1 MSRLRIHLST
11 KDKSVRKVWRLSLL
25 FLCAVLCLPLAGCF
39 SWFSSEAPKHPPAAL
54 TEIESPRNVRQ
65 LWSVSI
71 GSSEMGMFA
80 PAASFDVI
88 YAASGDGS
96 VTKVDASNGDVIW
109 RKDLD
114 TGLTAGVGTDGATV
128 AVVGEKGVLIALGS
142 DGQEKWRAQLSSEA
156 MASPVVVKGLV
167 VVRSMDNQ
175 ISAYDA
181 DTGERRWLVPYR
193 LPALML
199 RREPGM
205 ATVGPTVVVATPGG
219 KMLSMMLNNGAIRW
233 EVPVG
238 LPRGTSELERLA
250 DMTGVP
256 TIFGQGVCVTSW
268 HGRIGCFDVVSGNPF
283 WVKDFS
289 SKVGVSIDQDYVYG
303 VDQADKVYAFANTSG
318 HSVWR
323 NEKLTYRN
331 LSSPASFL
339 STVVVGDQDGYVHFL
354 SRYDGT
360 FSARTSTDGSPII
373 AAPLVMSDRVIVQTT
388 GGSLRAFALD

>member
-1 MSRLRIHLST
+1 M
-11 KDKSVRKVWRLSLL
+11 RKVWQR
-25 FLCAVLCLPLAGCF
+25 FLWVFYVVLCLPLAGCF
-39 SWFSSEAPKHPPAAL
+39 SWFSSPPPKHPPAEL
-54 TEIESPRNVRQ
+54 TDIESSRNVRQ
-65 LWSVSI
+65 LWSVSV
-71 GSSEMGMFA
+71 GSAENGMFV

-88 YAASGDGS
+88 YAASGDGT

-114 TGLTAGVGTDGATV
+114 TALTAGVGTDGATV
-128 AVVGEKGVLIALGS
+128 AVAGEKGILIALGS
-142 DGQEKWRAQLSSEA
+142 DGQEKWRAQLSTEA
-156 MASPVVVKGLV
+156 MASPLVVKGLV

-181 DTGERRWLVPYR
+181 DTGERRWNVPYR
-193 LPALML
+193 LPALMI

-219 KMLSMMLNNGAIRW
+219 KMLSMMLNNGAIRR

-238 LPRGTSELERLA
+238 IPRGTSELERLA

-256 TIFGQGVCVTSW
+256 VIFGQGVCVTSW
-268 HGRIGCFDVVSGNPF
+268 HGRIGCYDVVSGNAF

-303 VDQADKVYAFANTSG
+303 IDQADKVYAFANTSG
-318 HSVWR
+318 NSVWR

-331 LSSPASFL
+331 LSSPATFL

-354 SRYDGT
+354 SRYDGS
-360 FSARTSTDGSPII
+360 FNARTSTDGSPIV
-373 AAPLVMSDRVIVQTT
+373 AAPIAMSDRVIVQTT
-388 GGSLRAFALD
+388 GGSLRAFTLD

>member
-1 MSRLRIHLST
+1 MKGKL
-11 KDKSVRKVWRLSLL
+11 VRKAWQLSLL
-25 FLCAVLCLPLAGCF
+25 FFCVGFCLSLTGCF
-39 SWFSSEAPKHPPAAL
+39 SWFSSAEPKHLPAAL
-54 TEIESPRNVRQ
+54 VDIESPRNVRQ

-71 GSSEMGMFA
+71 GSAENGMFI
-80 PAASFDVI
+80 PATSFDVI
-88 YAASGDGS
+88 YAASGDGRI
-96 VTKVDASNGDVIW
+96 TKVNASNGDVIW
-109 RKDLD
+109 RKDVDIELM
-114 TGLTAGVGTDGATV
+114 AGVGTDGATV
-128 AVVGEKGVLIALGS
+128 AVVGEKGVLIALAS

-156 MASPVVVKGLV
+156 MASPLVVNGLV
-167 VVRSMDNQ
+167 VVRSTDNQ

-181 DTGERRWLVPYR
+181 DTGERRWTVPYR

-205 ATVGPTVVVATPGG
+205 ATVGPTVIVATPGG

-233 EVPVG
+233 EIPVG
-238 LPRGTSELERLA
+238 LSRGTTELERLA

-256 TIFGQGVCVTSW
+256 TIFGRGVCVTSW
-268 HGRIGCFDVVSGNPF
+268 QGRIGCFDIVSGHAF
-283 WVKDFS
+283 WIKDFS

-303 VDQADKVYAFANTSG
+303 IDHADKIYAFANTSG

-354 SRYDGT
+354 SRFDGALC
-360 FSARTSTDGSPII
+360 ARTSTDGSPII
-373 AAPLVMSDRVIVQTT
+373 AAPIVMSDRVIIQTI
-388 GGSLRAFALD
+388 GGSLRAFTLD

>member
-1 MSRLRIHLST
+1 M
-11 KDKSVRKVWRLSLL
+11 RKVWRRFLL
-25 FLCAVLCLPLAGCF
+25 VFCAVLCLSLAGCF
-39 SWFSSEAPKHPPAAL
+39 SWFSSKEPRHPPAKL
-54 TEIESPRNVRQ
+54 TDIASPKQVRQ

-71 GSSEMGMFA
+71 GSAEIGMFV

-88 YAASGDGS
+88 YAASGDGR

-114 TGLTAGVGTDGATV
+114 TVLTAGVGTDGATV
-128 AVVGEKGVLIALGS
+128 AVVGEKGILIALGS
-142 DGQEKWRAQLSSEA
+142 DGQEKWRAQLSTEV
-156 MASPVVVKGLV
+156 MANPIVVRGLV
-167 VVRSMDNQ
+167 IVRSMDNQ
-175 ISAYDA
+175 IAAYDA
-181 DTGERRWLVPYR
+181 DSGERRWVVPYR

-238 LPRGTSELERLA
+238 TPRGTSELERLA

-256 TIFGQGVCVTSW
+256 VIFGQGVCVTSW
-268 HGRIGCFDVVSGNPF
+268 HGRIGCFDVVSGNAF

-303 VDQADKVYAFANTSG
+303 IDHADKVYAFANTSG
-318 HSVWR
+318 NSVWR

-339 STVVVGDQDGYVHFL
+339 SMVVVGDQDGYVHFL
-354 SRYDGT
+354 SRFDGS
-360 FSARTSTDGSPII
+360 FSARTSTDGSPIV
-373 AAPLVMSDRVIVQTT
+373 AAPIAMSDRVIIQTT
-388 GGSLRAFALD
+388 GGSLRAFSVE